1 MDYYFEGIQRL
12 DWGFGN
18 PNKTAAFIAM
28 LTVASWSACLVW
40 KRLFWIMLPVTALCA
55 VFLLQT
61 VSRGGL
67 VAALIGGLTVVL
79 VLRPRWGWPRWVS
92 VIVAVAGLWAYSSSL
107 GISSRYVQ
115 GLGGKEDRSV
125 SNRWLIYQAV
135 PQMLLDAPQGWGAG
149 NAPEA
154 FQQWYQPE
162 GRGET
167 YLNLVNSHFTWLVEW
182 GTGKRL
188 LYSLGWV
195 AVLILTFPQ
204 KDRSWWAIV
213 FAVWLTFFVA
223 AAFSSVAHHLWMWPF
238 PLIGLLCVLI
248 DRVWFRKGLNRYAML
263 GIPVVASLGYALLL
277 GCSLFLPR
285 QAPLHYDG
293 ENVIVG
299 NAEASRK
306 IAIIGSDKAILGNV
320 LGHRLR
326 VYVANNQDAMFVLS
340 ENITELQ
347 LSCDTVVLAG
357 EIMNEIDLTALSN
370 VVLLNP
376 EMPTND
382 INDVSSPVKVLWGD
396 FHSSHAWYSWQ
407 HLASKK
413 HNISL
418 EKIPGEGT
426 YLESWLEHIN

>member
-40 KRLFWIMLPVTALCA
+40 KRLFWIMLPVTVLCG
-55 VFLLQT
+55 VFLFQT

-67 VAALIGGLTVVL
+67 VAALVGGLAAVL
-79 VLRPRWGWPRWVS
+79 VLRPQWGWQRWVS
-92 VIVAVAGLWAYSSSL
+92 VFVTVVGLWAYSSSL
-107 GISSRYVQ
+107 GVSDRYTQ
-115 GLGGKEDRSV
+115 GIDGSEDRSL

-135 PQMLLDAPQGWGAG
+135 PQMLLDAPQGWGEG

-188 LYSLGWV
+188 LYCLGWV
-195 AVLILTFPQ
+195 IVLVVTFPQ
-204 KDRSWWAIV
+204 AGRSWWAIV

-223 AAFSSVAHHLWMWPF
+223 ASFSSVAHHPWMWPF
-238 PLIGLLCVLI
+238 PLLCLLCVLI
-248 DRVWFRKGLNRYAML
+248 DRLWFKRGLNKKMML
-263 GIPVVASLGYALLL
+263 GIPVVTMLGYSALLA
-277 GCSLFLPR
+277 CTLFLPK

-293 ENVIVG
+293 EVMMVG
-299 NAEASRK
+299 ESGAAKK
-306 IAIIGSDKAILGNV
+306 IAIVGSDKAILGKV

-326 VYVANNQDAMFVLS
+326 GYVEKNPEIAFFLADDITDQQKTCDAIV
-340 ENITELQ
+340 
-347 LSCDTVVLAG
+347 CVG
-357 EIMNEIDLTALSN
+357 EQINKIDFKDFPE

-376 EMPTND
+376 AMPDHSIENVD
-382 INDVSSPVKVLWGD
+382 FPMKVLWGD
-396 FHSSHAWYSWQ
+396 FHSSHAWYRWQ
-407 HLASKK
+407 HLSTNNS
-413 HNISL
+413 NISL
-418 EKIPGEGT
+418 KKIPGEGT